1 MSLKQ
6 DKKISA
12 HDKLR
17 WFCPK
22 KLKTKAPLPEK
33 KNTKQKINKQIV

>member
-1 MSLKQ
+1 MRLKQ

-33 KNTKQKINKQIV
+33 KKKIQNKK